1 MIIVLTGPTASGKT
15 KASIA
20 LAKAL
25 GGVIINGDAFQ
36 VYQELSI
43 ATAKPTLDEMSMAPH
58 FLFDFV
64 PLNEDYNVYEYQAD
78 LRSCIATL
86 SQKNVPMIIAGGTGL
101 YIRAGLYDYQFSDDS
116 HIDMSGYES
125 QSDEELHSFLKT
137 IDPESAAKIHP
148 NNRRRV
154 LRAIEIF
161 LQTGVTKSDIEAK
174 QEHAPLYD
182 VKFFTLDQ
190 ERSTLYERVEQRV
203 DNMFSLGLENE
214 VRSLVNKYGRDI
226 SAFKAI
232 GVKEFFPYLDGECTL
247 EDVRGQI
254 ITNTK
259 KYVKR
264 QETFF
269 RHQFPSTW
277 VKDEQEIL
285 SLLSQK

>member
-161 LQTGVTKSDIEAK
+161 LQTGVAKSDIEAK

-190 ERSTLYERVEQRV
+190 GRYTLYERVEQRV